1 MIPFLQTNGQ
11 ASMNKN
17 YLLEMRKIT
26 KEFPGVLAL
35 DNVDFNLRNNEI
47 HALMGENGAGKSTL
61 IKVLTGIHHKDSG
74 QTILNGSP
82 INPLKASQ
90 AQELGISTIYQ
101 ELNLIP
107 YLSICENIFIG
118 REPKRLGLI
127 DWKTVETKSKQILKD
142 MGMED
147 VNVKEP
153 LYKQSVAVQQMV
165 AIARAISIE
174 VKILVMDEPTSSLDE
189 KEVNILFNVIRKL
202 KKENISVIF
211 ITHRIDE
218 VFEICDNVTILKDG
232 QLIGEFPVKE
242 LTELSLVSSMI
253 GRDAKSLMKSQ
264 KSYSTDLQSGET
276 IFKAIKISKG
286 VKPKEMD
293 LEIKKGEILG
303 LAGLLGSGRT
313 EFAKIVFGD
322 EIPDAGELEV
332 NGKRVIFKKPKD
344 AIQAGLAFCSE
355 DRKSEGLI
363 PNMSVA
369 DNITLVILPEL
380 KKRGMVSKKAQIKI
394 AESYIEKL
402 GIKTPGLNQMVKNLS
417 GGNQQKVLLAR
428 WLCKHPKLI
437 ILDEPTRGI
446 DVGAKS
452 EIESLIQDLTA
463 QGISI
468 LMISS
473 EMEELIRS
481 CDRMAVLRDGVKVG
495 ELVGEDISEK
505 RIMKFIAGEKMEAKT
520 EISMKKML
528 YHQYLPAGKALVG
541 SLICK
546 DTSINTGPCPSL

>member
-1 MIPFLQTNGQ
+1 LIPFLQTNVQ
-11 ASMNKN
+11 VFMKDK

-35 DNVDFNLRNNEI
+35 DAVDFNLRNNEI

-61 IKVLTGIHHKDSG
+61 IKILTGIHHKDSG
-74 QTILNGSP
+74 QTILNGEP

-118 REPKRLGLI
+118 REPKRFGLI
-127 DWKTVETKSKQILKD
+127 DWKTVEKKSTKILEN

-153 LYKQSVAVQQMV
+153 LNQQSVAVQQMV

-174 VKILVMDEPTSSLDE
+174 AKILVMDEPTSSLNE
-189 KEVNILFNVIRKL
+189 KEVKILFNVIRKL

-232 QLIGEFPVKE
+232 KLVDEFPVKD
-242 LTELSLVSSMI
+242 LTELSLVSAMI
-253 GRDAKSLMKSQ
+253 GRDAKTLMDSN
-264 KSYSTDLQSGET
+264 KSYSKDLLAGET
-276 IFKAIKISKG
+276 IFKAVKISKNA
-286 VKPKEMD
+286 KPKAMD
-293 LEIKKGEILG
+293 LEIKKGEIIG

-313 EFAKIVFGD
+313 EFAKIAFGD
-322 EIPDAGELEV
+322 DIPDTGELEV
-332 NGKRVIFKKPKD
+332 NGKRVVFKKPKD

-355 DRKSEGLI
+355 DRKSEGLV
-363 PNMSVA
+363 PNMSVV

-380 KKRGMVSKKAQIKI
+380 KKRGIVSKKAQRRI
-394 AESYIEKL
+394 AETYIEKL
-402 GIKTPGLNQMVKNLS
+402 GIKTSGLNQMVKNLS

-428 WLCKHPKLI
+428 WLCASTPNSLFWMSRHEGLMSAQNRKL
-437 ILDEPTRGI
+437 
-446 DVGAKS
+446 K
-452 EIESLIQDLTA
+452 
-463 QGISI
+463 
-468 LMISS
+468 
-473 EMEELIRS
+473 
-481 CDRMAVLRDGVKVG
+481 C
-495 ELVGEDISEK
+495 
-505 RIMKFIAGEKMEAKT
+505 
-520 EISMKKML
+520 
-528 YHQYLPAGKALVG
+528 
-541 SLICK
+541 
-546 DTSINTGPCPSL
+546 

>member
-1 MIPFLQTNGQ
+1 M
-11 ASMNKN
+11 K

-61 IKVLTGIHHKDSG
+61 IKILTGIHHKESG
-74 QTILNGSP
+74 QIVLNGDP
-82 INPLKASQ
+82 VDPQKASQ

-118 REPKRLGLI
+118 REPKRLCLI
-127 DWKTVETKSKQILKD
+127 DWKTVETKSKKILKD

-147 VNVKEP
+147 VDVKAP

-174 VKILVMDEPTSSLDE
+174 AKILVMDEPTSSLNE

-232 QLIGEFPVKE
+232 KLVGEFPVKD

-253 GRDAKSLMKSQ
+253 GRDAKSLMKSH
-264 KSYSTDLQSGET
+264 KTYSTDLLSGET

-286 VKPKEMD
+286 VKPKKMD

-332 NGKRVIFKKPKD
+332 NGKRVIFKNPKD

-363 PNMSVA
+363 PNMSVV

-380 KKRGMVSKKAQIKI
+380 KKRGIVSRRAQIKI
-394 AESYIEKL
+394 ATSYIEKL
-402 GIKTPGLNQMVKNLS
+402 GIKTPGLNQVVKNLS

-452 EIESLIQDLTA
+452 EIEMLIRNLTA

-495 ELVGEDISEK
+495 ELVGEEISEK
-505 RIMKFIAGEKMEAKT
+505 RIMKFIAGEKMEVK
-520 EISMKKML
+520 
-528 YHQYLPAGKALVG
+528 AG
-541 SLICK
+541 I
-546 DTSINTGPCPSL
+546 

>member
-1 MIPFLQTNGQ
+1 M
-11 ASMNKN
+11 KEK

-26 KEFPGVLAL
+26 KGFPGVLAL
-35 DNVDFNLRNNEI
+35 DAVDFNLRNNEI

-61 IKVLTGIHHKDSG
+61 IKTLTGIHHKDSG
-74 QTILNGSP
+74 QTILNGTP
-82 INPLKASQ
+82 INPLKASK

-107 YLSICENIFIG
+107 YLNIYENIFIG
-118 REPKRLGLI
+118 REPKRMGLI
-127 DWKTVETKSKQILKD
+127 DWKTVETKSAQILQD

-153 LYKQSVAVQQMV
+153 LFKQSVAVQQMV

-174 VKILVMDEPTSSLDE
+174 AKILVMDEPTSSLNE

-202 KKENISVIF
+202 KKNNISVIF

-232 QLIGEFPVKE
+232 KLVGEYPVKD
-242 LTELSLVSSMI
+242 LTELSLVSAMI
-253 GRDAKSLMKSQ
+253 GRDAKTLLKSH
-264 KSYSTDLQSGET
+264 KSYSADLATGET
-276 IFKAIKISKG
+276 IFKAVKISKG

-293 LEIKKGEILG
+293 LEIKKGEIVG

-313 EFAKIVFGD
+313 EFAKIAFGD
-322 EIPDAGELEV
+322 DIPDAGELEV
-332 NGKRVIFKKPKD
+332 EGKRVLFTKPKD
-344 AIQAGLAFCSE
+344 AIQAGLAFCPE
-355 DRKSEGLI
+355 DRKSEGLV
-363 PNMSVA
+363 PNMSVV

-380 KKRGMVSKKAQIKI
+380 KKRGIVSKRAQRKI
-394 AESYIEKL
+394 AETYIEKL
-402 GIKTPGLNQMVKNLS
+402 GIKTPGLDQMVKKLS

-452 EIESLIQDLTA
+452 EIELLIQDLTA

-473 EMEELIRS
+473 EMEELIRC
-481 CDRMAVLRDGVKVG
+481 CDRMAVLRDGEKVG

-505 RIMKFIAGEKMEAKT
+505 RIMKFIAGEKVEAGAA
-520 EISMKKML
+520 I
-528 YHQYLPAGKALVG
+528 
-541 SLICK
+541 
-546 DTSINTGPCPSL
+546 

>member
-1 MIPFLQTNGQ
+1 MLTKTCGLDSNLSIFYLQNQKLKRGSLLLIPFLQTNGQ

-61 IKVLTGIHHKDSG
+61 IKILTGIHHKDSG

-189 KEVNILFNVIRKL
+189 KEVNLLFNVIRKL

-218 VFEICDNVTILKDG
+218 VFEICDNATILKDG
-232 QLIGEFPVKE
+232 KLVGEFPVKE

-276 IFKAIKISKG
+276 IFKASKISKG

-363 PNMSVA
+363 PNMSVV

-380 KKRGMVSKKAQIKI
+380 KKSGVVSKKAQRKI
-394 AESYIEKL
+394 AQRYIEKL
-402 GIKTPGLNQMVKNLS
+402 GIKTPGLHQMVKNLS

-452 EIESLIQDLTA
+452 EIESLIQDLTV

-505 RIMKFIAGEKMEAKT
+505 RIMKFIAGEKQEA
-520 EISMKKML
+520 M
-528 YHQYLPAGKALVG
+528 A
-541 SLICK
+541 
-546 DTSINTGPCPSL
+546 

>member
-1 MIPFLQTNGQ
+1 MIPFLQTNVQ
-11 ASMNKN
+11 VFMKDK

-35 DNVDFNLRNNEI
+35 DAVDFNLRNNEI

-61 IKVLTGIHHKDSG
+61 IKILTGIHHKDSG
-74 QTILNGSP
+74 QTILNGEP

-118 REPKRLGLI
+118 REPKRFGLI
-127 DWKTVETKSKQILKD
+127 DWKTVEKKSTKILEN

-153 LYKQSVAVQQMV
+153 LNQQSVAVQQMV

-174 VKILVMDEPTSSLDE
+174 AKILVMDEPTSSLNE
-189 KEVNILFNVIRKL
+189 KEVKILFNVIRKL

-232 QLIGEFPVKE
+232 KLVDEFPVKD
-242 LTELSLVSSMI
+242 LTELSLVSAMI
-253 GRDAKSLMKSQ
+253 GRDAKTLMDSN
-264 KSYSTDLQSGET
+264 KSYSKDLLAGET
-276 IFKAIKISKG
+276 IFKAVKISKNA
-286 VKPKEMD
+286 KPKAMD
-293 LEIKKGEILG
+293 LEIKKGEIIG

-313 EFAKIVFGD
+313 EFAKIAFGD
-322 EIPDAGELEV
+322 DIPDTGELEV
-332 NGKRVIFKKPKD
+332 NGKRVVFKKPKD

-355 DRKSEGLI
+355 DRKSEGLV
-363 PNMSVA
+363 PNMSVV

-380 KKRGMVSKKAQIKI
+380 KKRGIVSKKAQRRI
-394 AESYIEKL
+394 AETYIEKL
-402 GIKTPGLNQMVKNLS
+402 GIKTSGLNQMVKNLS

-428 WLCKHPKLI
+428 WLCASTPNSLFWMSRHEGLMSAQNRKL
-437 ILDEPTRGI
+437 
-446 DVGAKS
+446 K
-452 EIESLIQDLTA
+452 
-463 QGISI
+463 
-468 LMISS
+468 
-473 EMEELIRS
+473 
-481 CDRMAVLRDGVKVG
+481 C
-495 ELVGEDISEK
+495 
-505 RIMKFIAGEKMEAKT
+505 
-520 EISMKKML
+520 
-528 YHQYLPAGKALVG
+528 
-541 SLICK
+541 
-546 DTSINTGPCPSL
+546 

>member
-1 MIPFLQTNGQ
+1 LLIPFLQT
-11 ASMNKN
+11 SVRVFMKDK

-35 DNVDFNLRNNEI
+35 EAVDFNLRNNEI

-61 IKVLTGIHHKDSG
+61 IKILTGIYHKDSG
-74 QTILNGSP
+74 QTILKGEP

-127 DWKTVETKSKQILKD
+127 NWKTVETKSTKILEN

-153 LYKQSVAVQQMV
+153 LYKHSVAVQQMV

-174 VKILVMDEPTSSLDE
+174 AKILVMDEPTSSLNE
-189 KEVNILFNVIRKL
+189 KEVKILFSVIRKL

-232 QLIGEFPVKE
+232 KLVGAFPIKD
-242 LTELSLVSSMI
+242 LTELSLVSAMI
-253 GRDAKSLMKSQ
+253 GRDAKTLVKSN
-264 KSYSTDLQSGET
+264 KSYSKGLLAGDT
-276 IFKAIKISKG
+276 IFKAVKISKDP
-286 VKPKEMD
+286 KPKAVD
-293 LEIKKGEILG
+293 LEIKKGEIVG

-313 EFAKIVFGD
+313 EFAKIAFGD
-322 EIPDAGELEV
+322 DIPDTGELEV
-332 NGKRVIFKKPKD
+332 NGKRVVFKKPKD

-355 DRKSEGLI
+355 DRKSEGLV
-363 PNMSVA
+363 PNMSVV

-380 KKRGMVSKKAQIKI
+380 KKRGIVSKKAQRKI
-394 AESYIEKL
+394 AKTYIDKL
-402 GIKTPGLNQMVKNLS
+402 GIKTPGLNQRVKNLS

-452 EIESLIQDLTA
+452 EIEMLIRDLTV

-481 CDRMAVLRDGVKVG
+481 CDRMAVLRDGEKVG

-505 RIMKFIAGEKMEAKT
+505 RIMKFIAGEKVA
-520 EISMKKML
+520 
-528 YHQYLPAGKALVG
+528 AGAAR
-541 SLICK
+541 
-546 DTSINTGPCPSL
+546 

>member
-1 MIPFLQTNGQ
+1 MLTKTCGLDSNLSIFYLKNQKLKRGSLLLIPFLQTNGQ

-61 IKVLTGIHHKDSG
+61 IKILTGIHHKDSG

-189 KEVNILFNVIRKL
+189 KEVNLLFNVIRKL

-218 VFEICDNVTILKDG
+218 VFEICDNATILKDG
-232 QLIGEFPVKE
+232 KLVGEFPVKE

-264 KSYSTDLQSGET
+264 KSYSADLQSGET

-363 PNMSVA
+363 PNMSVV

-380 KKRGMVSKKAQIKI
+380 KKSGVVSKKAQRKI
-394 AESYIEKL
+394 AQRYIEKL
-402 GIKTPGLNQMVKNLS
+402 GIKTPGLHQMVKNLS

-505 RIMKFIAGEKMEAKT
+505 RIMKFIAGEKQEA
-520 EISMKKML
+520 M
-528 YHQYLPAGKALVG
+528 A
-541 SLICK
+541 
-546 DTSINTGPCPSL
+546 

>member
-1 MIPFLQTNGQ
+1 MT
-11 ASMNKN
+11 MK

-35 DNVDFNLRNNEI
+35 DDVDFNLRNNEI

-61 IKVLTGIHHKDSG
+61 IKILTGIHHKDSG
-74 QTILNGSP
+74 QIIFNGDP
-82 INPLKASQ
+82 IDPQKASQ

-127 DWKTVETKSKQILKD
+127 DWKTVEAKSKTILKD

-147 VNVKEP
+147 VNVKAP
-153 LYKQSVAVQQMV
+153 LHKQSVAVQQMV

-174 VKILVMDEPTSSLDE
+174 AKILVMDEPTSSLNE
-189 KEVNILFNVIRKL
+189 KEVNILFSVIRKL

-232 QLIGEFPVKE
+232 KLVGEFPVKD

-253 GRDAKSLMKSQ
+253 GRDAKSLRKSH
-264 KSYSTDLQSGET
+264 KLYSTDLLSGET

-332 NGKRVIFKKPKD
+332 NGKRVIFKRPKD
-344 AIQAGLAFCSE
+344 AIQAGLAYCSE

-363 PNMSVA
+363 PNMSVV

-380 KKRGMVSKKAQIKI
+380 KKHGIVSKRAQRKI

-428 WLCKHPKLI
+428 WLCKQPKLI

-452 EIESLIQDLTA
+452 EIEMLIQDLTA

-505 RIMKFIAGEKMEAKT
+505 HIMKFIAGEKAEAKA
-520 EISMKKML
+520 EI
-528 YHQYLPAGKALVG
+528 
-541 SLICK
+541 
-546 DTSINTGPCPSL
+546 

>member
-1 MIPFLQTNGQ
+1 M
-11 ASMNKN
+11 KEK

-26 KEFPGVLAL
+26 KGFPGVLAL
-35 DNVDFNLRNNEI
+35 DAVDFNLRNNEI

-61 IKVLTGIHHKDSG
+61 IKTLTGIHHKDSG
-74 QTILNGSP
+74 QTILNGTP
-82 INPLKASQ
+82 INPLKASK

-127 DWKTVETKSKQILKD
+127 DWKTVETKSAQILQD

-153 LYKQSVAVQQMV
+153 LFKQSVAVQQMV

-174 VKILVMDEPTSSLDE
+174 AKILVMDEPTSSLNE

-202 KKENISVIF
+202 KKNNISVIF

-232 QLIGEFPVKE
+232 KLVGEYPVKD
-242 LTELSLVSSMI
+242 LTKLSLVSAMI
-253 GRDAKSLMKSQ
+253 GRDAKTLLKSH
-264 KSYSTDLQSGET
+264 KSYSADLATGET
-276 IFKAIKISKG
+276 IFKAVKISKG

-293 LEIKKGEILG
+293 LEIKKGEIVG

-313 EFAKIVFGD
+313 EFAKIAFGD
-322 EIPDAGELEV
+322 DIPDAGELEV
-332 NGKRVIFKKPKD
+332 EGKRVLFKKPKD

-355 DRKSEGLI
+355 DRKSEGLV
-363 PNMSVA
+363 PNMSVV

-380 KKRGMVSKKAQIKI
+380 KKRGIVSKRAQRKI
-394 AESYIEKL
+394 AETYIEKL
-402 GIKTPGLNQMVKNLS
+402 GIKTPGLDQLVKNLS

-452 EIESLIQDLTA
+452 EIELLIQDLTA

-473 EMEELIRS
+473 EMEELIRC
-481 CDRMAVLRDGVKVG
+481 CDRMAVLRDGEKVG

-505 RIMKFIAGEKMEAKT
+505 RVMKFIAGEKVEAGAA
-520 EISMKKML
+520 I
-528 YHQYLPAGKALVG
+528 
-541 SLICK
+541 
-546 DTSINTGPCPSL
+546 